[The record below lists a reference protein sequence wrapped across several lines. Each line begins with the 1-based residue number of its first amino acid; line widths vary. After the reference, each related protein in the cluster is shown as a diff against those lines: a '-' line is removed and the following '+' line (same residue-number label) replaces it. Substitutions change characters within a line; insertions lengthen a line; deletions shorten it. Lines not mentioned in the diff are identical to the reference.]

1 MKKLAAKIYESV
13 INPPSD
19 ESLSETREESGMAL
33 PTLWLLGKTGA
44 GKSTIVQKLTWE
56 TAARIGNG
64 FMPCTQGSAYF
75 DYPKEHAI
83 LRFLDT
89 RGLGEAGYDASDD
102 IDALGK
108 SSHAILVVMRVR
120 DGEQSVVIDAISQIR
135 KSARHIRS
143 SNIIVVH
150 TGAEEVPDEHDRSRA
165 VELKQKAVEDACKSP
180 LDYCL
185 VDFGELGPEQ
195 ALNDVGADELSE
207 LIGAKLPEVKIWLQR
222 SDRKSAE
229 KSNFERLSTEVLW
242 YASTAAASDTV
253 PLLGLVSVPAIQG
266 KMLHSLALKY
276 GIEWN
281 GRSFSEFTAAL
292 GTGFAIRYAAS
303 LGGRQLTKL
312 VPVYGQVLGTA
323 LSVVISYASTYALG
337 RAACSYL
344 YHKQTNT
351 PLDEE
356 ALRSIYTDAVAE
368 GREAGKSMF
377 GKEKQ

>member
-19 ESLSETREESGMAL
+19 EKLSKAREESGMSL

-44 GKSTIVQKLTWE
+44 GKSTIIQKLTGE
-56 TAARIGNG
+56 SAARIGNG

-89 RGLGEAGYDASDD
+89 RGLGEAGYDASED
-102 IDALGK
+102 IESLGK

-120 DGEQSVVIDAISQIR
+120 DGEQSVVIEAIRQIR

-143 SNIIVVH
+143 SDIMVVH
-150 TGAEEVPDEHDRSRA
+150 TGAEEVAEEHDRTRA
-165 VELKQKAVEDACKSP
+165 VELKQQAVEQAWKAP
-180 LDYCL
+180 LDHCQ
-185 VDFGELGPEQ
+185 VDFGEVGPDG
-195 ALNDVGADELSE
+195 ALNDVGADELST
-207 LIGAKLPEVKIWLQR
+207 LIGTKMPELKIWLQR
-222 SDRKSAE
+222 SQRKSAE
-229 KSNFERLSTEVLW
+229 KSNFDRLSTEVLW
-242 YASTAAASDTV
+242 YSSTAAASDAV
-253 PLLGLVSVPAIQG
+253 PLVGLVSVPAIQG
-266 KMLHSLALKY
+266 KMLHSLAQKY
-276 GIEWN
+276 DIEWN
-281 GRSFSEFTAAL
+281 TRSFSEFTAAL

-303 LGGRQLTKL
+303 LGGRQLTRL
-312 VPVYGQVLGTA
+312 IPVYGQVVGTA

-344 YHKQTNT
+344 YHKKTNT
-351 PLDEE
+351 PLDEDS
-356 ALRSIYTDAVAE
+356 LRSIYSDAVAE

-377 GKEKQ
+377 GKDK

>member
-19 ESLSETREESGMAL
+19 EKLSKAREESGMSL

-44 GKSTIVQKLTWE
+44 GKSTIIQKLTGE
-56 TAARIGNG
+56 SAARIGNG

-89 RGLGEAGYDASDD
+89 RGLGEAGYDASED
-102 IDALGK
+102 IESLGK

-120 DGEQSVVIDAISQIR
+120 DGEQSVVIEAIRQIR

-143 SNIIVVH
+143 SDIMVVH
-150 TGAEEVPDEHDRSRA
+150 TGAEEVAEEHDRTRA
-165 VELKQKAVEDACKSP
+165 VELKQQAVEQAWKAP
-180 LDYCL
+180 LDHCQ
-185 VDFGELGPEQ
+185 VDFGEVGPDG
-195 ALNDVGADELSE
+195 ALNDVGADELST
-207 LIGAKLPEVKIWLQR
+207 LIGTKMPELKIWLQR
-222 SDRKSAE
+222 SQRKSAE
-229 KSNFERLSTEVLW
+229 KSNFDRLSTEVLW
-242 YASTAAASDTV
+242 YSSTAAASDAV
-253 PLLGLVSVPAIQG
+253 PLVGLVSVPAIQG
-266 KMLHSLALKY
+266 KMLHSLAQKY
-276 GIEWN
+276 DIEWN
-281 GRSFSEFTAAL
+281 TRSFSEFTAAL

-312 VPVYGQVLGTA
+312 IPVYGQVVGTA

-344 YHKQTNT
+344 YHKKTNT
-351 PLDEE
+351 PLDEDS
-356 ALRSIYTDAVAE
+356 LRSIYSDAVAE

-377 GKEKQ
+377 GKDK